1 MVVKVSR
8 SLQLGGRVS
17 KAESPKSRLHAGL
30 IKRSAG
36 IPAPLLPRLH
46 CINFIS
52 LLKVFTH
59 HELCFKRVLLRHE
72 ACNSYWSISQDI
84 K

>member
-8 SLQLGGRVS
+8 SLQLGGRVG

-36 IPAPLLPRLH
+36 IPAPLLPRLRL
-46 CINFIS
+46 S
-52 LLKVFTH
+52 WL
-59 HELCFKRVLLRHE
+59 
-72 ACNSYWSISQDI
+72 Y
-84 K
+84 